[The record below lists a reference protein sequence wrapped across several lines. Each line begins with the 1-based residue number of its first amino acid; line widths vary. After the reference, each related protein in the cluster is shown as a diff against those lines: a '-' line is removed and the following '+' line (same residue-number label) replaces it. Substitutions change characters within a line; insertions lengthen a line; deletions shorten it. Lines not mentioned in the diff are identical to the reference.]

1 MSPEGSIS
9 HTKATLT
16 LQTLKKMRLFHKKYL
31 IQLLEFWLYLGK
43 ILQNMCVKHATFL
56 LMREIALL
64 RLKSYFERHSLDKG
78 VA

>member
-16 LQTLKKMRLFHKKYL
+16 LQTLKKKMRLFHKEYL

-43 ILQNMCVKHATFL
+43 ILHHVCVKHANMGEVDPL
-56 LMREIALL
+56 NLI
-64 RLKSYFERHSLDKG
+64 LKGTH
-78 VA
+78 